1 MTASQL
7 FLRPLT
13 EDDIPTI
20 FSLTSDPEVARFMRF
35 STHKSIQEAEDLY
48 REYTSPGNYG
58 YMICLKDDL
67 TPVGVAALKKE
78 ENEEYTRS
86 MSVYLYPRFWN
97 RGYST
102 EVILH
107 LKEAAVREG
116 IKCLKAYVVQ
126 DNTGSCRVLEKH
138 RFSLEEVLHFPDLPS
153 GLCIYTLSV
162 CKKRP
167 EQSAPDVFHIFKST
181 VFFSPTLSGKPHF
194 PSYRHSER
202 RIHNRTHSRPC
213 QS

>member
-1 MTASQL
+1 
-7 FLRPLT
+7 
-13 EDDIPTI
+13 
-20 FSLTSDPEVARFMRF
+20 
-35 STHKSIQEAEDLY
+35 
-48 REYTSPGNYG
+48 
-58 YMICLKDDL
+58 MICLKDDL

-107 LKEAAVREG
+107 LKETAVREG
-116 IKCLKAYVVQ
+116 IKCLKAYVVR

-153 GLCIYTLSV
+153 GLCIYTQQL
-162 CKKRP
+162 
-167 EQSAPDVFHIFKST
+167 
-181 VFFSPTLSGKPHF
+181 
-194 PSYRHSER
+194 
-202 RIHNRTHSRPC
+202 
-213 QS
+213 

>member
-107 LKEAAVREG
+107 LTETAVCEG
-116 IKCLKAYVVQ
+116 IKCLKAYVVR

-153 GLCIYTLSV
+153 GLCIYTQQL
-162 CKKRP
+162 
-167 EQSAPDVFHIFKST
+167 
-181 VFFSPTLSGKPHF
+181 
-194 PSYRHSER
+194 
-202 RIHNRTHSRPC
+202 
-213 QS
+213 